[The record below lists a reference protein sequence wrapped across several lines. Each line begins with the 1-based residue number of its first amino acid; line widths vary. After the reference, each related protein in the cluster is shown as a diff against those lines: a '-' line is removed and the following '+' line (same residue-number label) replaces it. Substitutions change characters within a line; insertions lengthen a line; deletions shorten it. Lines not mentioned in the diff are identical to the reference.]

1 MTEPLLAQLTDFG
14 ALGLFAAFL
23 VYQHLSMQKRLDGL
37 VEKIQDQDREARQ
50 EGAEAEERL
59 RDRYDAVIAKY
70 EDDLREMRQFIRE
83 RVEENSRKIDLIL
96 VRLAVEENSRTV
108 VQPGRLD
115 IPRGGR

>member
-1 MTEPLLAQLTDFG
+1 MMTEPLLAQLTDFG

-23 VYQHLSMQKRLDGL
+23 VYQHLSMQKRMDGL

-59 RDRYDAVIAKY
+59 RDRYDAVISKY
-70 EDDLREMRQFIRE
+70 EEELREMRQFIRV
-83 RVEENSRKIDLIL
+83 RVEENSRKIDQIL
-96 VRLAVEENSRTV
+96 SHLSADDSPRAV

-115 IPRGGR
+115 IRR